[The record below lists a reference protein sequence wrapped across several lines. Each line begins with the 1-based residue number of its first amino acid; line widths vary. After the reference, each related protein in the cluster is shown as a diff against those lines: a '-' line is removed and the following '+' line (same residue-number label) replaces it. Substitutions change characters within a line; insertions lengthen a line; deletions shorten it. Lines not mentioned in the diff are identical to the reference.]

1 MCSPTYTRHVMLLCC
16 RHVKNTQI
24 TPYLETVYRNH
35 AGHLQPPSK
44 DLATVAQENFTQST
58 DVLVEDQQHCIQDL
72 EQFPRSK
79 NSNKPNS
86 IIERELV
93 LRIRHHMSKL
103 DYIIDRPRYQ
113 FLPQS
118 RIMLHLQ
125 SSGTKVDECTC
136 PVSTQP
142 VHGKNACARYPRYPC
157 MGRMDVPGIH
167 ATRAWEECTC
177 PVSTQPVHGKNG
189 RPVST
194 QPVHGKNAWEV
205 PCPVSTRYPR
215 NPCMGRMHVPG
226 IHATRAWEEWTCPV
240 STQPVHGK
248 NARARYPRNPCMGRK
263 LDGKIQISQFVT
275 FWGLPV

>member
-1 MCSPTYTRHVMLLCC
+1 M
-16 RHVKNTQI
+16 
-24 TPYLETVYRNH
+24 
-35 AGHLQPPSK
+35 
-44 DLATVAQENFTQST
+44 
-58 DVLVEDQQHCIQDL
+58 

-125 SSGTKVDECTC
+125 SSGTKVDEWTC

-142 VHGKNACARYPRYPC
+142 VHGKNACARYPRY
-157 MGRMDVPGIH
+157 
-167 ATRAWEECTC
+167 
-177 PVSTQPVHGKNG
+177 
-189 RPVST
+189 
-194 QPVHGKNAWEV
+194 
-205 PCPVSTRYPR
+205 
-215 NPCMGRMHVPG
+215 PCMGRMHVPG

-248 NARARYPRNPCMGRK
+248 NARARYPRNPCMGRMHVPGIHATRAWEECTCPVSTQPVHGKNARARYPRNPCMGRK
-263 LDGKIQISQFVT
+263 LDGRIQISQFVT